1 MEKQKAA
8 IDNRTKGRLSKSER
22 RQQLLETARL
32 IVREEGA
39 DRLTLG
45 HLAVRAGVSKP
56 VTYEHFETRTG
67 LLIELYR
74 WIDTER
80 IAAFRTLMAQE
91 IDRRKRLYWLWLKL
105 IWPAEPTKVT
115 NFMLSA
121 QRLQEARRKPTCTK
135 S

>member
-8 IDNRTKGRLSKSER
+8 IDNRTKEPTFQSPRR

-39 DRLTLG
+39 DRLTLS

-80 IAAFRTLMAQE
+80 IAAFRTLMAPE
-91 IDRRKRLYWLWLKL
+91 G
-105 IWPAEPTKVT
+105 
-115 NFMLSA
+115 
-121 QRLQEARRKPTCTK
+121 K
-135 S
+135 STGERDYIGFG